1 MHSNN
6 SLIINCNKL
15 QLIMQI
21 YDYVDEHGYSPLSYA
36 ISHGH
41 FNSAI
46 NLLKNGADVNF
57 KGGFNITPLVF
68 LLLNYNKYN
77 YNINKIKILLEYGA
91 DVNIICGGDYFYS
104 SKITAIDCV
113 LRLDH
118 IDNYQIIK
126 LLLLNDAIVNTQ
138 YFHENMIHFL
148 DNHCPNKTK
157 IINLLLDYGFDYQKI
172 YTTYEFRGD
181 YFSDDDGFKI
191 VKKTILDF
199 LSNEEKSIINKTIQS
214 IELSKY
220 CKKIINNNI
229 PIESNKIIYQPNGF
243 TFKLLSIKYDLINGQ
258 IMNIIK
264 FKYLELFEYF
274 GIYDIPSL
282 IMKIT
287 DNIKY
292 I

>member
-1 MHSNN
+1 
-6 SLIINCNKL
+6 
-15 QLIMQI
+15 
-21 YDYVDEHGYSPLSYA
+21 
-36 ISHGH
+36 
-41 FNSAI
+41 
-46 NLLKNGADVNF
+46 
-57 KGGFNITPLVF
+57 
-68 LLLNYNKYN
+68 
-77 YNINKIKILLEYGA
+77 
-91 DVNIICGGDYFYS
+91 
-104 SKITAIDCV
+104 
-113 LRLDH
+113 
-118 IDNYQIIK
+118 
-126 LLLLNDAIVNTQ
+126 
-138 YFHENMIHFL
+138 MIHFL